1 MFIRKRTVNLF
12 DFLNSINS
20 TKKVNLFAEGRPEKD
35 YNIFIIN
42 RTLSYHSDTIMHANE
57 LNQRPLIPKASQYE
71 YYLGMV
77 RPRKRFTKFASK
89 VSNTSALLVKEY
101 YDVSMQKALEMVKLL
116 TKEQIA
122 QIESELNKGGT

>member
-1 MFIRKRTVNLF
+1 MSLF

-20 TKKVNLFAEGRPEKD
+20 SKKVNLFSTGRPEKD
-35 YNIFIIN
+35 YNTFIIN

-57 LNQRPLIPKASQYE
+57 LNQRPFIPKTSQYE

-77 RPRKRFTKFASK
+77 RPRKRFAKWASK
-89 VSNTSALLVKEY
+89 VSNPSALLVKEY
-101 YDVSMQKALEMVKLL
+101 YDVSLQKALEMVKLL
-116 TKEQIA
+116 TKEQLM

>member
-1 MFIRKRTVNLF
+1 MSLF

-20 TKKVNLFAEGRPEKD
+20 SKKVNLFSTGSPEKD
-35 YNIFIIN
+35 YNTFIIN

-57 LNQRPLIPKASQYE
+57 LNQRPFIPKTSQYE

-77 RPRKRFTKFASK
+77 RPRKRFAKWASK
-89 VSNTSALLVKEY
+89 VSNPSALLVKEY
-101 YDVSMQKALEMVKLL
+101 YDVSLQKALEMVKLL
-116 TKEQIA
+116 TKEQLM

>member
-1 MFIRKRTVNLF
+1 MSLF

-20 TKKVNLFAEGRPEKD
+20 TKKVNLFSAGRPEKD
-35 YNIFIIN
+35 YNTFIIN

-57 LNQRPLIPKASQYE
+57 LNRRPFIPKASQYE

-77 RPRKRFTKFASK
+77 RPRKRFAKWASK
-89 VSNTSALLVKEY
+89 VSNPSALLVKEY
-101 YDVSMQKALEMVKLL
+101 YDVSLQKALEMVKLL
-116 TKEQIA
+116 TKEQLA

>member
-1 MFIRKRTVNLF
+1 MFKKRTVNLF

-42 RTLSYHSDTIMHANE
+42 RSLSYHSDTIMHANE
-57 LNQRPLIPKASQYE
+57 LNQRPFIPKASQYE

-77 RPRKRFTKFASK
+77 RPRKRFAKWASK
-89 VSNTSALLVKEY
+89 VSNPRALLVKEY
-101 YDVSMQKALEMVKLL
+101 YDVSLQKALEMVKLL

>member
-1 MFIRKRTVNLF
+1 MSLF

-101 YDVSMQKALEMVKLL
+101 YDVSMQKALEVVKLL